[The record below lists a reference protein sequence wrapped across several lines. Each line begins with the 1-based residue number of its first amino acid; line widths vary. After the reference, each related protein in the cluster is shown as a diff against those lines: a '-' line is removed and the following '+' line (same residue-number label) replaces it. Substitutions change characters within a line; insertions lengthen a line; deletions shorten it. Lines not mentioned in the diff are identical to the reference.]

1 MKVPMGL
8 FLSLKKV
15 TAPVTADRIRR
26 HVNKA
31 EDTDLRKKSFPAMCD
46 TYMVFS
52 NADSMQSPV
61 GHQPDPELR
70 ISLGCA
76 KERQI
81 GIFTQRIRCAWGIAA
96 IRARARSRE
105 ARRPLVG
112 CSREQAG
119 RLLAGSCAPAQQR
132 RTAGQG
138 QLELLDAITWA
149 EDTGARMSRE
159 ARAAA

>member
-1 MKVPMGL
+1 MGVL
-8 FLSLKKV
+8 FFAEIWPELL
-15 TAPVTADRIRR
+15 
-26 HVNKA
+26 A
-31 EDTDLRKKSFPAMCD
+31 EDR
-46 TYMVFS
+46 
-52 NADSMQSPV
+52 
-61 GHQPDPELR
+61 GHE
-70 ISLGCA
+70 LGCA